1 VLDDEAD
8 GDVEPVLVVDDVGG
22 LVAVAEAVVV
32 LAVGV
37 GVTPSLSTVK
47 AARRMELARCD
58 HFRTAVIVCR
68 PSASFAVSKARAERS
83 NHSISPPEGKKMRNR
98 YLDHWENQSA
108 DIVDHQYRLD
118 VAICFGVQHG

>member
-32 LAVGV
+32 LVGV
-37 GVTPSLSTVK
+37 GVKTSLSTVK

-68 PSASFAVSKARAERS
+68 PSASFAVSKARAE
-83 NHSISPPEGKKMRNR
+83 PPLAVPPKSKGGATSVRTGA
-98 YLDHWENQSA
+98 LDCHESS
-108 DIVDHQYRLD
+108 R
-118 VAICFGVQHG
+118 